1 MPRWVRGLRCGCR
14 WLAGSPVWV
23 HQGGDRQE
31 LLEEEAG
38 LERCE
43 EALMLWCLRG
53 GVSRQ
58 GGVRQPGAL
67 RNLERP
73 GAGERSGCRRAAVR
87 GGSRP
92 MGEGL
97 DQA

>member
-1 MPRWVRGLRCGCR
+1 MGTRVTMRLQVAGRFSGLG
-14 WLAGSPVWV
+14 PP
-23 HQGGDRQE
+23 GGDRQE
-31 LLEEEAG
+31 LPEEEAG

-53 GVSRQ
+53 RVSRR

-87 GGSRP
+87 GGFRP

>member
-1 MPRWVRGLRCGCR
+1 M
-14 WLAGSPVWV
+14 
-23 HQGGDRQE
+23 
-31 LLEEEAG
+31 
-38 LERCE
+38 
-43 EALMLWCLRG
+43 
-53 GVSRQ
+53 
-58 GGVRQPGAL
+58 RQPGAL

-87 GGSRP
+87 GGSRL

>member
-1 MPRWVRGLRCGCR
+1 
-14 WLAGSPVWV
+14 
-23 HQGGDRQE
+23 
-31 LLEEEAG
+31 
-38 LERCE
+38 
-43 EALMLWCLRG
+43 MLWCLRG

-97 DQA
+97 DQAQLECRLRSLYPVGLGKPWRA